1 MTRALQILVVGI
13 VQGVGF
19 RPFIHRI
26 AAKTGVKGFVR
37 NVGGSEVEIYVEGD
51 SNRLSQFLR
60 LLKTEA
66 PPPAVIEEITIQEVT
81 PRGFKDFR
89 ILPSTSKVKQYSMI
103 PPDIAIC
110 RHCLHEVLD
119 PRNRRYKYPFN
130 SCAWCGPRFS
140 TMYTVPYDRENT
152 SMKYFP
158 LCSECLA
165 EYRDINNVR
174 RYHAQGICCSK
185 CGPRVWL
192 VTSDGRS
199 IECND
204 PITEAAKLIDE
215 GYIIAIKGLGG
226 FHIASLASDD
236 DIVLKLR
243 KRKNRPQK
251 PFAIMALNI
260 EIASKL
266 VYIDRVAA
274 EILTSPQSPIILL
287 PKREDTP
294 VSPYVS
300 PGLDLE
306 GVFLPYTAL
315 HYLLLSGT
323 RDKFLIMTSGNPHG
337 KPMCIDEKCAFE
349 YLSKIADYFLLHNR
363 EIVNR
368 VDDSVLRFTDGE
380 PVLLRRARGYAPTWI
395 KLRFRLAKPAIAFGA
410 ELQTTAAIAFDNKVI
425 LTQYIGDVDDVDV
438 LDDLRKYL
446 EYFMKVYSINPCK
459 AILVADR
466 HPGYTSKK
474 LAEYYA
480 NYCQSEIIEVQHHY
494 AHALSVA
501 VDRGLDPDDIGVA
514 IAIDGIGYGD
524 DDAIWGGE
532 VLVFTYSWYKRYG
545 HLMYHPLPG
554 GDVTTK
560 YPARMALSIMASFMD
575 YEEVLLTAK
584 RVGLINKLR
593 GKSLEA
599 ELVLQQLSNSVL
611 TSSMGRTLDAFSA
624 LLGIC
629 WERTY
634 EGEPAMKLEAA
645 AKGGKLIDAIKAP
658 IRYVNN
664 ELIVDTSRLME
675 SVLENLDKPLNNVAF
690 SIQYSLGYSL
700 GEILMKA
707 FKEYKA
713 SYAVISGGAAVN
725 NYIVRGVRDFLKNH
739 GVKLEL
745 PRRVPVNDGGIA
757 LGQVA
762 HLYKYLY
769 DIK

>member
-1 MTRALQILVVGI
+1 MAKALQILVVGI

-19 RPFIHRI
+19 RPFIHRV

-37 NVGGSEVEIYVEGD
+37 NVGGSEVEIHIEG
-51 SNRLSQFLR
+51 NNNQLSQFLR
-60 LLKTEA
+60 LLKTEV
-66 PPPAVIEEITIQEVT
+66 PPPAIIEEITIQEVT

-89 ILPSTSKVKQYSMI
+89 ILPSSSKVKQYSMI

-110 RHCLHEVLD
+110 KHCLREVLD
-119 PRNRRYKYPFN
+119 PRNRRYRYPFN

-140 TMYTVPYDRENT
+140 MMYTVPYDRENT

-158 LCSECLA
+158 LCNECLA
-165 EYRDINNVR
+165 EYRDINNTR
-174 RYHAQGICCSK
+174 RYHAQGICCPK

-192 VTSDGRS
+192 TTNDGKI

-204 PITEAAKLIDE
+204 PITEAARLIDE

-236 DIVLKLR
+236 DVVLKLR
-243 KRKNRPQK
+243 ERKRRPQK

-266 VYIDRVAA
+266 VHINEVAA

-287 PKREDTP
+287 PKREGTP

-306 GVFLPYTAL
+306 GIFLPYTAL
-315 HYLLLSGT
+315 HYLLLSET

-349 YLSKIADYFLLHNR
+349 SLSNIADYFLLHNR

-368 VDDSVLRFTDGE
+368 VDDSVLRFTDEE
-380 PVLLRRARGYAPTWI
+380 PVFLRRARGYAPTWI
-395 KLRFRLAKPAIAFGA
+395 KLKFKLTKPAIAFGA

-446 EYFMKVYSINPCK
+446 EYFMKVYNIDPCK
-459 AILVADR
+459 AILVADK
-466 HPGYTSKK
+466 HPGYISKK
-474 LAEYYA
+474 LAEHYV
-480 NYCQSEIIEVQHHY
+480 NYCRSEIVEVQHHY

-514 IAIDGIGYGD
+514 ITIDGVGYGD
-524 DDAIWGGE
+524 DNAIWGGE

-584 RVGLINKLR
+584 RIGLVDRLR

-599 ELVLQQLSNSVL
+599 ELVLRQLSNSVL

-645 AKGGKLIDAIKAP
+645 ARNGKLIDSIEAP
-658 IRYVNN
+658 VRYINN
-664 ELIVDTSRLME
+664 KLIVDTSKLME
-675 SVLENLDKPLNNVAF
+675 LVLENIDKPLNNVAF

-700 GEILMKA
+700 GQILAKA
-707 FKEYKA
+707 YKDYKA

-725 NYIVRGVRDFLKNH
+725 NYIVRGVREALKTH
-739 GVKLEL
+739 EIELKL
-745 PRRVPVNDGGIA
+745 PRKVPANDGGIA

-762 HLYKYLY
+762 HLYKYFY
-769 DIK
+769 NI